1 MFGSHSVYS
10 RTLTED
16 IKCKWTKSFAQLDQF
31 LPLLSTKPTVFNA
44 LGPGVFLFLFLFCWI
59 QDRKQTLQS
68 VLAFARDPP
77 PRWQHSLGAGAF
89 SPECRKSTCGQK
101 RQHLR
106 RVQDD
111 NCHAGDVADPR
122 SVLGFEHLLN
132 T

>member
-77 PRWQHSLGAGAF
+77 PPGGSTRSAQVLFLQSAGKAPVAKNGSTCAGSKMTIAMLVMSQILGAF
-89 SPECRKSTCGQK
+89 
-101 RQHLR
+101 
-106 RVQDD
+106 
-111 NCHAGDVADPR
+111 
-122 SVLGFEHLLN
+122 
-132 T
+132 